1 MRVRDLAFVLLLGAC
16 QAHLGGQAVGG
27 NDDVDANNGGGG
39 GGGGG
44 GGSGSGSNIG
54 GGLDAGS
61 GAAACASGRVLF
73 LEFEGAT
80 LTQAATSDATANK
93 AVWLGVGT
101 ATMPQFRPGAAD
113 RATQIADTVA
123 DIKTALSGFPDI
135 QVVTTRPAAGPYFM
149 IGFGGTHQT
158 VNVPYTGAVNRLDCN
173 DTATKNDLAYVFE
186 SASSPQVAANL
197 AVGALLFGLGATGTT
212 SSADCMCGWLTNC
225 QATTNACTIST
236 SITAASGCNTPNPVD
251 ETSFLGKFCN

>member
-1 MRVRDLAFVLLLGAC
+1 MRARGFVLVLLLVGC

-27 NDDVDANNGGGG
+27 NDDVDANGGG

-44 GGSGSGSNIG
+44 GGSGSGSNA

-61 GAAACASGRVLF
+61 GAAACASGRVVF

-93 AVWLGVGT
+93 AVWLGVGS
-101 ATMPQFRPGAAD
+101 ATMPQFRPGASD

-123 DIKTALSGFPDI
+123 DIKTARSGFPDI

-149 IGFGGTHQT
+149 IGFGGAHQT
-158 VNVPYTGAVNRLDCN
+158 VNVPYTGAVNRLDCG

-186 SASSPQVAANL
+186 SVSSPQVAANL

-212 SSADCMCGWLTNC
+212 NPNDCMCGWLTNC
-225 QATTNACTIST
+225 QANTSACTIST
-236 SITAASGCNTPNPVD
+236 NITAASGCNVPNPVD
-251 ETSFLGKFCN
+251 ETTFLGKFCN

>member
-1 MRVRDLAFVLLLGAC
+1 MLGC
-16 QAHLGGQAVGG
+16 QAHLGDHSVGG
-27 NDDVDANNGGGG
+27 NDDVDASGGGG

-44 GGSGSGSNIG
+44 GGSGSGSNAG

-61 GAAACASGRVLF
+61 GAAACASGRVVF

-113 RATQIADTVA
+113 RATQIADTVTA
-123 DIKTALSGFPDI
+123 FKTALSGHPEI

-149 IGFGGTHQT
+149 IGFGGAHQT
-158 VNVPYTGAVNRLDCN
+158 VNVPYTGAVNRLDCG

-186 SASSPQVAANL
+186 SVSSPQVAANL

-212 SSADCMCGWLTNC
+212 NSNNCMCGWLTNC

-236 SITAASGCNTPNPVD
+236 SINAATGCNVANPVD
-251 ETSFLGKFCN
+251 ETTYLAHFCD

>member
-1 MRVRDLAFVLLLGAC
+1 MRVRDLAIAVLMLGC
-16 QAHLGGQAVGG
+16 QAHLGDHSIGG
-27 NDDVDANNGGGG
+27 NDNVDASGGGG

-61 GAAACASGRVLF
+61 GAAACASGRVVF

-93 AVWLGVGT
+93 AVWLGVGS

-135 QVVTTRPAAGPYFM
+135 QVVTTRPATGPYFM
-149 IGFGGTHQT
+149 IGFGGAHQT
-158 VNVPYTGAVNRLDCN
+158 VNVPYTGAVNRLDCG

-212 SSADCMCGWLTNC
+212 NSNDCMCGWLTNC
-225 QATTNACTIST
+225 QATTSACTIST
-236 SITAASGCNTPNPVD
+236 NITATTGCNTPNPVD
-251 ETSFLGKFCN
+251 ETTFLSKFCN